1 MQENLLRIENLSLRR
16 DGRDILRQV
25 SLSVQP
31 GTVHGLLGPNGS
43 GKSSLAYTLMGCVAL
58 VLTVPFCPLAGY
70 MVEMARQA
78 VASLPGVRQVTVEV
92 LDEPWTPPGQDY
104 DWN

>member
-1 MQENLLRIENLSLRR
+1 MITEELVRTA
-16 DGRDILRQV
+16 LRQV
-25 SLSVQP
+25 IDPEFGVDIVDMNMVRSVEIEED
-31 GTVHGLLGPNGS
+31 TVH
-43 GKSSLAYTLMGCVAL
+43 VAL

-92 LDEPWTPPGQDY
+92 LDEPWEPPGQSLGWD
-104 DWN
+104 

>member
-1 MQENLLRIENLSLRR
+1 MITEELVRTA
-16 DGRDILRQV
+16 LRQV
-25 SLSVQP
+25 IDPEFGVDIVDMNMVRSVEIEED
-31 GTVHGLLGPNGS
+31 TVH
-43 GKSSLAYTLMGCVAL
+43 VAL

-92 LDEPWTPPGQDY
+92 LDEPWTPTGQDY